1 MPNNFWQKLNKTYF
15 KILVF
20 GIILV
25 ISGYFYFGRLWL
37 WPYFKQPLV
46 ETPKNSDNDKIQEHI
61 QSTSLSECLNLASA
75 VYFDKWYQE
84 CRRLNKISQ
93 ECIDI
98 YELSF
103 NDYLDKYKISAE
115 EYRGQRGIII
125 DGEQALI
132 SDYLKRRTDECLC
145 GLVSDVEWPNPNND
159 PIMIAAQEIETKEIK
174 IVNDIIDNYQ
184 EDRAACFKKYSQ
196 N

>member
-1 MPNNFWQKLNKTYF
+1 MPGNFWQKLNKTPF

-37 WPYFKQPLV
+37 WSYFEQLSV
-46 ETPKNSDNDKIQEHI
+46 ETVQNKGNDKFQERI
-61 QSTSLSECLNLASA
+61 QSTNLSECLNLASA

-84 CRRLNKISQ
+84 CRRLNKINQ
-93 ECIDI
+93 ECIDV

-103 NDYLDKYKISAE
+103 SDYLDKYKISAE
-115 EYRGQRGIII
+115 EYRVQRGIII
-125 DGEQALI
+125 DGEQALAF
-132 SDYLKRRTDECLC
+132 DYLKRRTDECLC
-145 GLVSDVEWPNPNND
+145 SLVSDIEWPDPNND
-159 PIMIAAQEIETKEIK
+159 PAMIMAQEAGIKEIK
-174 IVNDIIDNYQ
+174 TVNDITDNYQ
-184 EDRAACFKKYSQ
+184 KDQAACFKKYSQ